1 MQVRAEAAILINADT
16 GAILYEKNPYELHYP
31 VSTTKVAT
39 GLFVLK
45 QRGDD
50 LDHVIAAC
58 RDAIVSMSQDAKR
71 KSNYRH
77 PAYWLEPDGSH
88 IGIKDGEK
96 MSLRDLLYGMLVVSG
111 NDAANV
117 LAQEVG
123 GTIPAFME
131 QLNAY
136 LTELGCKQTT
146 FYSPHGLHHP
156 QHQTSAFDLALI
168 TREAL
173 KNPTFCQI
181 VSTVR
186 WTRPKTNMQQATA
199 LVQSNQLLRK
209 GALHYAKAIGVK
221 TDYHC
226 KAKHAFIGAARSDGR
241 TLIAVLLTCPQ
252 RKHLFEDAVKL
263 FDTAFNQPKIQ
274 LTALQA
280 GPQSFTLPLPYA
292 DRPLTTWLAE
302 QLSVEYYPS
311 EDPQPKCLLY
321 WEASAVPIEKGQR
334 VGRVQLV
341 AQNGEL
347 LKETPLYASED
358 VHKTMWI
365 RRHPLLALLG
375 TLAVL
380 GLVTG
385 FIFIRRQ

>member
-1 MQVRAEAAILINADT
+1 MEVRAEAAILINADT

-31 VSTTKVAT
+31 ASTTKVAT

-50 LDHVIAAC
+50 LDHVVSAC
-58 RDAIVSMSQDAKR
+58 RDAVVSISQEAKR

-77 PAYWLEPDGSH
+77 PAYWLEPDGCH
-88 IGIKDGEK
+88 IGLKDGEQ
-96 MSLRDLLYGMLVVSG
+96 MSIRDLLCGMLVVSG

-123 GTIPAFME
+123 GTIPAFMD

-136 LTELGCKQTT
+136 LKEIGCKQTT

-156 QHQTSAFDLALI
+156 QHQTTAFDLALM

-181 VSTVR
+181 VSIVR
-186 WTRPKTNMQQATA
+186 WTRPKTNKQQATA
-199 LVQSNQLLRK
+199 LLQSNQLLRK
-209 GALHYAKAIGVK
+209 GALHYPKAIGVK
-221 TDYHC
+221 TGYHC
-226 KAKHAFIGAARSDGR
+226 KAKHAFIGAARSEGR
-241 TLIAVLLTCPQ
+241 TLIAVLLACPQ
-252 RKHLFEDAVKL
+252 RKHLFEDAIKL
-263 FDTAFNQPKIQ
+263 FDAAFNQPKIQ

-280 GPQSFTLPLPYA
+280 GPQSFTLTLPHA
-292 DRPLTTWLAE
+292 DRPITTELAE

-321 WEASAVPIEKGQR
+321 WEAAAVPIEKGQR

-341 AQNGEL
+341 AQNGTV
-347 LKETPLYASED
+347 LKEAPLYASEE
-358 VHKTMWI
+358 VSKTMWL

-375 TLAVL
+375 GLAVL
-380 GLVTG
+380 GLG
-385 FIFIRRQ
+385 LFFLRRR